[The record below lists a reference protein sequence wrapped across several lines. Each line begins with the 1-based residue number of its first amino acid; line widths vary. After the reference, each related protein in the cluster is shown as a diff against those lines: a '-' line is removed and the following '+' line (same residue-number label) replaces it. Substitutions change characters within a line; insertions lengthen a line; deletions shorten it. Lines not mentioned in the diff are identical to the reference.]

1 MSKTLLIHAGTHK
14 TASTYIQ
21 SRMQDNKDNLENN
34 GVKLLDI
41 KRKIG
46 AEKILPAIV
55 YSRDI
60 EKLQSFLSQDSP
72 QHQALLYSAE
82 QCTQLLL
89 HKKRLKWFMDALES
103 TDFRLRIAIFVRDQ
117 PDYIN
122 SMYVQKAKKF
132 LHSVDIT
139 SYVWYCLRQQRYWF
153 NYNYMFSGMIDN
165 PGLDVDFLPYGR
177 QFGDPFERLMAL
189 PGWLQGF
196 QGEWLP
202 SVVCD
207 LNDQPGIKGVHLA
220 LNVSRQLE
228 SLGVDLST
236 LRNRARYIRKY
247 LSPLGWGS
255 DRYFG
260 LKNDQI
266 ELIRDFYQLSNKRF
280 SKKVWPGFSWRSV
293 FSDQKKQH
301 YNVLDEE
308 SLSIA
313 ERDEIT
319 LLARKV
325 IDDLKEANPDAF
337 PSNISF

>member
-1 MSKTLLIHAGTHK
+1 MRKTLLIHAGTHK

-21 SRMQDNKDNLENN
+21 SRMQDNAANLENN

-46 AEKILPAIV
+46 VEKILPAIV

-60 EKLQSFLSQDSP
+60 EKLRSFLGQDSL
-72 QHQALLYSAE
+72 QFQTLLYSAE
-82 QCTQLLL
+82 QCTQLLFR
-89 HKKRLKWFMDALES
+89 KKRLEWFVDALES
-103 TDFRLRIAIFVRDQ
+103 LGFRLRIAIFVRDQ

-122 SMYVQKAKKF
+122 SMYVQKVKKF
-132 LHSVDIT
+132 LHSIDMT
-139 SYVWYCLRQQRYWF
+139 SYIWHCLHRQRYWF
-153 NYNYMFSGMIDN
+153 NYNYMFSGMIKN
-165 PGLDVDFLPYGR
+165 PDLDVDFLPYGR

-196 QGEWLP
+196 QVEWLP
-202 SVVCD
+202 SVVRD

-220 LNVSRQLE
+220 LNVSRKLE
-228 SLGVDLST
+228 GLGVDLST

-247 LSPLGWGS
+247 ISPLGWGS

-260 LKNDQI
+260 LKDDQVD
-266 ELIRDFYQLSNKRF
+266 LIQDFYQLPNQRF
-280 SKKVWPGFSWRSV
+280 CKKVWPDSSWRSV
-293 FSDQKKQH
+293 FSGQKIQH

-308 SLSIA
+308 SLSFA

-319 LLARKV
+319 LLAQKV
-325 IDDLKEANPDAF
+325 IDDLKKSNPDSF